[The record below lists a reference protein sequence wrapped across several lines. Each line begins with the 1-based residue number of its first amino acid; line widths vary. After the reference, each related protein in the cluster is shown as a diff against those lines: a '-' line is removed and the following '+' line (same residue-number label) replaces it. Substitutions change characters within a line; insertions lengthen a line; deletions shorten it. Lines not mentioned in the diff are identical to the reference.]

1 MGRSVFR
8 KIVDYF
14 VFSSL
19 YIAICAVVMIW
30 QTSRLLLGSPPPGR
44 LLGFVFFATI
54 CSYNF
59 HWYLT
64 PRSAEP
70 TYRVL
75 WTHRHKTLHFVL
87 YLTGLVGA
95 GVYFLY
101 LLPWFFAL
109 CFAIL
114 LTFLYSAPKLPWPIF
129 RQLQKIAVGKTLFL
143 AFVWVY
149 VTTVLPLII
158 QGAQWHPSFVL
169 FIASRFF
176 FIYSLCIIF
185 DYRDRKDDRMQGI
198 KSLIT
203 LLDDKGIDR
212 LFWTAII
219 LFFLTSF
226 ALSGYHYPAF
236 YIFLLVI
243 PGLIVASIYRETKR
257 NSSDDLYY
265 IVLDGLMM
273 FSGLLML
280 IFRI

>member
-1 MGRSVFR
+1 
-8 KIVDYF
+8 
-14 VFSSL
+14 
-19 YIAICAVVMIW
+19 MIW
-30 QTSRLLLGSPPPGR
+30 QTCRLLLGAPPPGR

-70 TYRVL
+70 SHRVL
-75 WTHRHKTLHFVL
+75 WTHHHKTLHFIL

-95 GVYFLY
+95 GVYFFY

-109 CFAIL
+109 CFAVL
-114 LTFLYSAPKLPWPIF
+114 LTFLYSAPKLPWPMF
-129 RQLQKIAVGKTLFL
+129 RQLQRIAIGKTIFL

-149 VTTVLPLII
+149 VTTVLPLLILRV
-158 QGAQWHPSFVL
+158 QWYPSYFLFV
-169 FIASRFF
+169 ASRFF
-176 FIYSLCIIF
+176 FIYALCIIF
-185 DYRDRKDDRMQGI
+185 DYRDREDDRVQGI

-203 LLDDKGIDR
+203 ILDDKGIDR
-212 LFWTAII
+212 VFWISLG

-226 ALSGYHYPAF
+226 ALAIYHFPAF
-236 YIFLLVI
+236 YIFLLVL
-243 PGLIVASIYRETKR
+243 PGLILASVYRLSKR
-257 NSSDDLYY
+257 IASDDLYY

>member
-1 MGRSVFR
+1 MLR
-8 KIVDYF
+8 KIIDYF

-30 QTSRLLLGSPPPGR
+30 QTSRLLLGTSPPGR

-64 PRSAEP
+64 PRTAEP
-70 TYRVL
+70 SRRVL
-75 WTHRHKTLHFVL
+75 WTHHHKTLHFVL
-87 YLTGLVGA
+87 YLTGVVGA

-101 LLPWFFAL
+101 LLPWLPSL
-109 CFAIL
+109 CLAIL

-129 RQLQKIAVGKTLFL
+129 RQLQKIAIGKTIFL
-143 AFVWVY
+143 ALVWVY
-149 VTTVLPLII
+149 VTTIMPLIV
-158 QGAQWHPSFVL
+158 QDAQWHPSYILFV
-169 FIASRFF
+169 ASRFF
-176 FIYSLCIIF
+176 FTYALCIIF
-185 DYRDRKDDRMQGI
+185 DYRDRKDDRNQGI
-198 KSLIT
+198 KSLVT
-203 LLDDKGIDR
+203 MLNDKSIDR
-212 LFWTAII
+212 LFCIALA

-226 ALSGYHYPAF
+226 ALSIYHIPAF
-236 YIFLLVI
+236 YIFLLVL
-243 PGLIVASIYRETKR
+243 PGLILGGIYRETKR
-257 NSSDDLYY
+257 NASDDLYY

>member
-1 MGRSVFR
+1 
-8 KIVDYF
+8 
-14 VFSSL
+14 
-19 YIAICAVVMIW
+19 
-30 QTSRLLLGSPPPGR
+30 
-44 LLGFVFFATI
+44 
-54 CSYNF
+54 
-59 HWYLT
+59 
-64 PRSAEP
+64 
-70 TYRVL
+70 
-75 WTHRHKTLHFVL
+75 LHFVL
-87 YLTGLVGA
+87 YLTGLVGS

-114 LTFLYSAPKLPWPIF
+114 LTFLYSAPKLPWPMF
-129 RQLQKIAVGKTLFL
+129 RQLQKIAVGKTFFL
-143 AFVWVY
+143 ACVWVY

-158 QGAQWHPSFVL
+158 QGAQWQPSFVL

-176 FIYSLCIIF
+176 FTYALCIIF
-185 DYRDRKDDRMQGI
+185 DYRDRKADRMQGI
-198 KSLIT
+198 KTLIT
-203 LLDDKGIDR
+203 QLDDKGIDR
-212 LFWTAII
+212 LFWASIV

-226 ALSGYHYPAF
+226 ALARYHYPAF

-257 NSSDDLYY
+257 NSSDYLYY